1 MEREQHLQTGQRG
14 LSPLRAAHRRSFA
27 RLIVAL
33 LPLILAACTN
43 GGGGGP
49 GY

>member
-1 MEREQHLQTGQRG
+1 MNG
-14 LSPLRAAHRRSFA
+14 LCRVRPFLDHRRA
-27 RLIVAL
+27 LKRLIVTI

-43 GGGGGP
+43 GGGGG

>member
-1 MEREQHLQTGQRG
+1 MSALRRFIRLHASRG
-14 LSPLRAAHRRSFA
+14 MLPG
-27 RLIVAL
+27 LILAG

-43 GGGGGP
+43 GGGGGT

>member
-1 MEREQHLQTGQRG
+1 MM
-14 LSPLRAAHRRSFA
+14 PLRRFAHAVGRYPALASVI
-27 RLIVAL
+27 IVV

-43 GGGGGP
+43 GGGSGS

>member
-1 MEREQHLQTGQRG
+1 MNVLRG
-14 LSPLRAAHRRSFA
+14 FKPLVVRHRALAFV
-27 RLIVAL
+27 LVTV

-43 GGGGGP
+43 GGGSGP

>member
-1 MEREQHLQTGQRG
+1 M
-14 LSPLRAAHRRSFA
+14 SALRRFIPGAAHRGA
-27 RLIVAL
+27 LVRLLLVG

-43 GGGGGP
+43 GGGGGS

>member
-1 MEREQHLQTGQRG
+1 MNAERRFTSFVVRHRG
-14 LSPLRAAHRRSFA
+14 LTC
-27 RLIVAL
+27 LIIGL

-43 GGGGGP
+43 GVTNGS

>member
-1 MEREQHLQTGQRG
+1 MSALRRFIRFRDSRG
-14 LSPLRAAHRRSFA
+14 VLPRLFLAA
-27 RLIVAL
+27 

-43 GGGGGP
+43 GGGGGT